1 MNKRKLLF
9 KYLTY
14 DMLTAM
20 VVWILFMFFRKTV
33 NDAQVF
39 DNVNIFVPN
48 FNYFSSLVIYPFTC
62 LFVHYLSGFYL
73 QPEKKTQGKI
83 IFSTLITSA
92 IISISIFFALM
103 LDDIVISYQYY
114 YYSLLVLFG
123 LQFLITYAARSIVWI
138 ETRNNYRTK
147 RWKINTIIIG
157 TGQKAAKMAEEIEK
171 NSKKNHV
178 IGFVAVDN
186 TLSVDKDK
194 ILGHLPQL
202 ENIIQAN
209 EIEEAIIS
217 LDNADEQKL
226 FNYINALYRYNID
239 IRFTPRVYEILTG
252 SARIGALGINPL
264 VNITQINMADWE
276 ISVKRF
282 LDIVVSAIALILLIP
297 TFIYFAIAIKRD
309 SKGPVFYKQER
320 IGRHGKPFN
329 IIKFRTMHQG
339 AENGTPKLSSADDG
353 RITKIGRTLR
363 KYRIDELP
371 QFWNILVGEMSLVG
385 PRPERK
391 YYINQIIEEAPYYC
405 LLYKIR
411 PGLTSWG
418 PIKIGYSDTIEKMI
432 ERLNYDII
440 YMENMSLLNDIKI
453 LVLTLEIIFKGKGV

>member
-9 KYLTY
+9 KYLIY

-20 VVWILFMFFRKTV
+20 VVWVLFMFFRKTV

-103 LDDIVISYQYY
+103 LDDIVISYEYY

-186 TLSVDKDK
+186 TMSVDKDK

-209 EIEEAIIS
+209 EVEEAIIS

-252 SARIGALGINPL
+252 SARIGAMGINPL

-371 QFWNILVGEMSLVG
+371 QFGNI
-385 PRPERK
+385 
-391 YYINQIIEEAPYYC
+391 
-405 LLYKIR
+405 
-411 PGLTSWG
+411 PGV
-418 PIKIGYSDTIEKMI
+418 K
-432 ERLNYDII
+432 
-440 YMENMSLLNDIKI
+440 
-453 LVLTLEIIFKGKGV
+453 

>member
-9 KYLTY
+9 KYLIY

-20 VVWILFMFFRKTV
+20 VVWVLFMFFRKTV

-103 LDDIVISYQYY
+103 LDDIVISYEYY

-252 SARIGALGINPL
+252 SARIGAMGINPL

-339 AENGTPKLSSADDG
+339 AENGTPKLSSADDE
-353 RITKIGRTLR
+353 RITKIAG
-363 KYRIDELP
+363 EL
-371 QFWNILVGEMSLVG
+371 FE
-385 PRPERK
+385 RAPE
-391 YYINQIIEEAPYYC
+391 
-405 LLYKIR
+405 
-411 PGLTSWG
+411 G
-418 PIKIGYSDTIEKMI
+418 
-432 ERLNYDII
+432 
-440 YMENMSLLNDIKI
+440 
-453 LVLTLEIIFKGKGV
+453 IFV